1 MKSQQLYSR
10 PSFIRLLCKQTT
22 FTAGYLRLHSSL
34 AAAFEWVLSLFP
46 QWRTGWG
53 ALCSH
58 LKVISP
64 SVTTESE
71 LLRVLLRVMVNTSAF
86 DPGAKIFTLGY
97 LPWQFYGPAMDNL
110 LIWIKSSVL
119 LEAPLFNGL
128 TFYPW
133 NYCFDF
139 LLSLA
144 KN

>member
-34 AAAFEWVLSLFP
+34 AAGFEGVLSPFP
-46 QWRTGWG
+46 LWRTGWG
-53 ALCSH
+53 ALRPH
-58 LKVISP
+58 LKVIDP
-64 SVTTESE
+64 SIITDSE
-71 LLRVLLRVMVNTSAF
+71 LCIVLLRVMGNTSNF
-86 DPGAKIFTLGY
+86 DPEAKIFTLDY
-97 LPWQFYGPAMDNL
+97 LPWQFYGPAMGNL

-119 LEAPLFNGL
+119 LEVPLFNGL

-139 LLSLA
+139 PLTLA